1 MFQLKS
7 NNNMLTSMLK
17 GIPIPVFLVFLCVF
31 LFSSP
36 SFAKTTEIKDVP
48 PNHWAYQAVRQL
60 VEEGYLG
67 LYEDGSFKGDSPVNR
82 YTLAMVVS
90 KILVEVGEGTTVTNP
105 QDVELIRKLSNEF
118 RNELVLL
125 TIEHKALEER
135 LKKIEESKLILA
147 EDQTQATSNIR
158 MLSGEAKKLQAEVAK
173 IAAEILQDKA
183 RITMLEEK
191 YETQARLLE
200 EQSQEIKALQE
211 EVSNNR
217 LYMILIGLAGI
228 LIGISI

>member
-1 MFQLKS
+1 MSRLKS
-7 NNNMLTSMLK
+7 KSSVL
-17 GIPIPVFLVFLCVF
+17 ILVSLVLPCLF

-48 PNHWAYQAVRQL
+48 PNHWAYQAVQQL
-60 VEEGYLG
+60 VDSGYLG
-67 LYEDGSFKGDSPVNR
+67 LYEDGTFKGDTPVNR
-82 YTLAMVVS
+82 YTLAVVIS
-90 KILVEVGEGTTVTNP
+90 KILLQAGEGSTPTNS

-125 TIEHKALEER
+125 TMENKALEER

-158 MLSGEAKKLQAEVAK
+158 LLSGEAKKLQAEVGK
-173 IAAEILQDKA
+173 IAEEILKEKA
-183 RITMLEEK
+183 RIALLEKEF
-191 YETQARLLE
+191 ETQAQLNE
-200 EQSQEIKALQE
+200 EQSKDIKKLQE

-228 LIGISI
+228 LVGISI